1 MHYIIGYFASLTVF
15 LALDAVWIMVI
26 ARAFYRRELRP
37 LLRDNFLFTPALLF
51 YLVYIAILFY
61 LAVLPHT
68 GDAASLKHVMLSSAL
83 LGLAAYGTYNMTN
96 YAVLNHW
103 SLRVT
108 YVDSMWGVIVTS
120 CAGIAGYYAVTL
132 SFNS

>member
-68 GDAASLKHVMLSSAL
+68 LQCITRTRRIRHVQHDQLCGA
-83 LGLAAYGTYNMTN
+83 
-96 YAVLNHW
+96 
-103 SLRVT
+103 
-108 YVDSMWGVIVTS
+108 
-120 CAGIAGYYAVTL
+120 
-132 SFNS
+132 